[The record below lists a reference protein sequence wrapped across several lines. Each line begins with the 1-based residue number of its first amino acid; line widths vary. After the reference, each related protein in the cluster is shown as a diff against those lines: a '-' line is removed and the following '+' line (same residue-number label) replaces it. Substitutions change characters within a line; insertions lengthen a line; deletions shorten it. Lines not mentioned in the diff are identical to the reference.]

1 LVERINFAA
10 GCLGRTDLPGVRGM
24 IDRIATRGKQSSPQ
38 TFVNE
43 CIDMVGSL
51 NVTDATREALVAH
64 AQEGGDVS
72 PGTAKDRAE
81 FTRRCGEMFQMIAA
95 TSEFQFC

>member
-1 LVERINFAA
+1 
-10 GCLGRTDLPGVRGM
+10 M
-24 IDRIATRGKQSSPQ
+24 IDRIAARGKQLSPKAL
-38 TFVNE
+38 VNE

-51 NVTDATREALVAH
+51 NVTDATRQALVAY
-64 AQEGGDVS
+64 AEEGGDINL
-72 PGTAKDRAE
+72 GTAKDRAE